1 MIVVKRISCFIALV
15 CALLMGTASCSD
27 DAVDIDEYTKQTLF
41 VYMPWSGSETSS
53 GLYSYFQVN
62 LDSIERAIKRDK
74 GLDGT
79 RVLVFISNSA
89 NQSSLYEITYQN
101 GDIAHV
107 PVNEYAGQDYA
118 TTAGLS
124 GLLNEVVTYAPALN
138 YAMIIGGHGCGWT
151 YKEDWEDYPT
161 RALELKNKMNPAAGL
176 PMTRFFGS
184 VADNK
189 YAMNVEELAEAIES
203 TGLKMQYVLFDDCYM
218 ANVETAYALRNA
230 TNFLVAST
238 SEVMSLGMP
247 YYSLW
252 PYLASGTPNYANI
265 VSGFNEFYSGYTVP
279 CGALSAI
286 DCRQMENLAAV
297 MSEVNATAV
306 FDESRR
312 AEVQAL
318 DGFSPNLFYDL
329 GSYVKTLD
337 ISNSLRLRFE
347 AQLEATVRATQSTE
361 YVYTALRGTD
371 QMIKVDD
378 YSGIT
383 ISDISTHNVANKG
396 KEKTEWW
403 TASHQDIA
411 VP

>member
-151 YKEDWEDYPT
+151 YKED
-161 RALELKNKMNPAAGL
+161 
-176 PMTRFFGS
+176 
-184 VADNK
+184 
-189 YAMNVEELAEAIES
+189 
-203 TGLKMQYVLFDDCYM
+203 
-218 ANVETAYALRNA
+218 
-230 TNFLVAST
+230 
-238 SEVMSLGMP
+238 
-247 YYSLW
+247 
-252 PYLASGTPNYANI
+252 
-265 VSGFNEFYSGYTVP
+265 
-279 CGALSAI
+279 
-286 DCRQMENLAAV
+286 
-297 MSEVNATAV
+297 
-306 FDESRR
+306 
-312 AEVQAL
+312 
-318 DGFSPNLFYDL
+318 
-329 GSYVKTLD
+329 
-337 ISNSLRLRFE
+337 
-347 AQLEATVRATQSTE
+347 
-361 YVYTALRGTD
+361 
-371 QMIKVDD
+371 
-378 YSGIT
+378 
-383 ISDISTHNVANKG
+383 
-396 KEKTEWW
+396 
-403 TASHQDIA
+403 
-411 VP
+411 